1 VGVTAER
8 VEQQRTPSPRL
19 FETGELPPILRD
31 PSHPTPRKPFKPV
44 RFGIKTGLF
53 LVVFYFFVLP
63 LIPGFRRAASELLDV
78 QPLLLIAG
86 IGLQVGSWWAYA
98 FLTRAALGDARHL
111 ISPMRMFRIGM
122 SSKALLYIVPAGNAA
137 GSALGYRLL
146 TLSGVRGA
154 DAGFAMATAGIG
166 SAVVLN
172 VMLWLALLISI
183 PIRGANGL
191 YAIAAVAGVVVM
203 MIAVGIVLGLIHGQA
218 RAERIV
224 RAIAQKF
231 RWDGDKATAA
241 VRQVGTRVEDLL
253 DDKQLMRRVICFA
266 ALAWVLD
273 ASSLWVFLR
282 AFGGTLDPDALFV
295 AFGLANVIGVI
306 PITPGGLG
314 IVEWVYIPTLVGF
327 GLSRAVATLGVGVY
341 RISQF
346 FLPIAVGGLCYG
358 SLRFGPWKIERR
370 DRLARLRT
378 LAHDSEDAGESQLEF
393 LMRAWPKRVVRK
405 MPDVEV
411 PDRRM
416 VDADRADTIVALE
429 DRLHHETG
437 DIE

>member
-1 VGVTAER
+1 MTAER
-8 VEQQRTPSPRL
+8 VEQRTPSPRL

-31 PSHPTPRKPFKPV
+31 PSLPTERKPFRPV
-44 RFGIKTGLF
+44 RFGIKTVLF
-53 LVVFYFFVLP
+53 VFVFYFFILP
-63 LIPGFRRAASELLDV
+63 LIPGFRHAAEELLDV
-78 QPLLLIAG
+78 EPVLLVCG

-98 FLTRAALGDARHL
+98 FLTRAALGDARHM

-122 SSKALLYIVPAGNAA
+122 SSKALTYIVPAGNAA

-203 MIAVGIVLGLIHGQA
+203 MIAVGIVVGLIHGQS

-224 RAIAQKF
+224 RAIARKF
-231 RWDGDKATAA
+231 RWNEDKATAA
-241 VRQVGTRVEDLL
+241 VRQVGTRVEDLIE
-253 DDKQLMRRVICFA
+253 DKQLLRRVISFA

-273 ASSLWVFLR
+273 AASLWVFLR

-306 PITPGGLG
+306 PITPGRPGD
-314 IVEWVYIPTLVGF
+314 
-327 GLSRAVATLGVGVY
+327 RRVGVHPDA
-341 RISQF
+341 RRLRVESRHRHARRRCVPHQPV
-346 FLPIAVGGLCYG
+346 LPADRRRRRLLRVVALRPVEASSGATG
-358 SLRFGPWKIERR
+358 SLGC
-370 DRLARLRT
+370 ARWPTTART
-378 LAHDSEDAGESQLEF
+378 SASRNSSS
-393 LMRAWPKRVVRK
+393 
-405 MPDVEV
+405 
-411 PDRRM
+411 
-416 VDADRADTIVALE
+416 
-429 DRLHHETG
+429 
-437 DIE
+437 

>member
-8 VEQQRTPSPRL
+8 VEQQRTQSPRL

-31 PSHPTPRKPFKPV
+31 PSHPTARKPFKPV

-78 QPLLLIAG
+78 QPLLLVAG

-122 SSKALLYIVPAGNAA
+122 SSKALTYIVPAGNAA

-218 RAERIV
+218 RAGRFV
-224 RAIAQKF
+224 RAIAEKF

-266 ALAWVLD
+266 ALSWVLD

-429 DRLHHETG
+429 ERLHHETG

>member
-1 VGVTAER
+1 VTAER
-8 VEQQRTPSPRL
+8 VERRTPSPRL

-31 PSHPTPRKPFKPV
+31 PSRPTARKPFRPV

-53 LVVFYFFVLP
+53 LVVFYFFILP
-63 LIPGFRRAASELLDV
+63 LIPGFRRAADELLDV
-78 QPLLLIAG
+78 QPFLLICG

-98 FLTRAALGDARHL
+98 FLTRAALGDARSM

-122 SSKALLYIVPAGNAA
+122 SSKALTYIVPGGNAA

-172 VMLWLALLISI
+172 VLLWLALLISI
-183 PIRGANGL
+183 PLRGANGI
-191 YAIAAVAGVVVM
+191 YVVAALAGIVVM
-203 MIAVGIVLGLIHGQA
+203 MVAVGIVVGLIHGQS
-218 RAERIV
+218 RAEKMM
-224 RAIAQKF
+224 RAIARKF
-231 RWDGDKATAA
+231 RFDEDKATAA
-241 VRQVGTRVEDLL
+241 VRQVGVRVQDLL
-253 DDKQLMRRVICFA
+253 DDKQLMWRVIGWA
-266 ALAWVLD
+266 TLNWVLD
-273 ASSLWVFLR
+273 AASLWVFLR
-282 AFGGTLDPDALFV
+282 AFDATLALDALFV

-327 GLSRAVATLGVGVY
+327 GATRAQATLGVGVY

-346 FLPIAVGGLCYG
+346 FLPIVVGAVCYA
-358 SLRFGPWKIERR
+358 SLRFGPWRIERR
-370 DRLARLRT
+370 DKLARLRT
-378 LAHDSEDAGESQLEF
+378 LAHEGEDAGESQLEF

-405 MPDVEV
+405 MPDVVIPEV
-411 PDRRM
+411 SGGEAARSD
-416 VDADRADTIVALE
+416 VIVSLE
-429 DRLHHETG
+429 ERQERPTGETA
-437 DIE
+437 

>member
-1 VGVTAER
+1 VTAER
-8 VEQQRTPSPRL
+8 VERRTPSPRL

-31 PSHPTPRKPFKPV
+31 PSRPTTRKPFRPV

-53 LVVFYFFVLP
+53 LVVFYFFILP
-63 LIPGFRRAASELLDV
+63 LIPGFRRAADELLDV
-78 QPLLLIAG
+78 QPFLLICG

-98 FLTRAALGDARHL
+98 FLTRAALGDARNM

-122 SSKALLYIVPAGNAA
+122 SSKALTYIVPAGNAA

-172 VMLWLALLISI
+172 VLLWLALLISI
-183 PIRGANGL
+183 PLRGANGL
-191 YAIAAVAGVVVM
+191 YVVAALAGIVVM
-203 MIAVGIVLGLIHGQA
+203 MVAVGIVVGLIHGQS
-218 RAERIV
+218 RAEKIM
-224 RAIAQKF
+224 RAIARKF
-231 RWDGDKATAA
+231 RFDEDKATAA
-241 VRQVGTRVEDLL
+241 VRQVGVRVEDLL
-253 DDKQLMRRVICFA
+253 DDKQLMWRVIGFA
-266 ALAWVLD
+266 ALNWVLD
-273 ASSLWVFLR
+273 AASLWVFLR
-282 AFGGTLDPDALFV
+282 AFGGSLALDALFV

-327 GLSRAVATLGVGVY
+327 GLSRANATLGVGVY

-346 FLPIAVGGLCYG
+346 FLPIFVGGVCYA

-370 DRLARLRT
+370 DKLARLRT
-378 LAHDSEDAGESQLEF
+378 LAHEGEDAGESQLEF

-405 MPDVEV
+405 MPDVV
-411 PDRRM
+411 IPDAPRGEAARSD
-416 VDADRADTIVALE
+416 VIVSIE
-429 DRLHHETG
+429 ERQHRQTG
-437 DIE
+437 DTA

>member
-1 VGVTAER
+1 VTAEQ
-8 VEQQRTPSPRL
+8 VERRTPSPRL
-19 FETGELPPILRD
+19 FESGELPPILRD
-31 PSHPTPRKPFKPV
+31 ASQPTERKPFKPV

-53 LVVFYFFVLP
+53 LVVFYFFILP

-78 QPLLLIAG
+78 QPLLLVAG
-86 IGLQVGSWWAYA
+86 IGLQVSSWWAYA
-98 FLTRAALGDARHL
+98 FLTRAALGDAESQ

-122 SSKALLYIVPAGNAA
+122 SSKALTYIVPAGNAA

-172 VMLWLALLISI
+172 VMLWMALLISI
-183 PIRGANGL
+183 PLRGANGL
-191 YAIAAVAGVVVM
+191 YVVAALAGIVVM
-203 MIAVGIVLGLIHGQA
+203 MVAVGIVLGLIHGQA

-224 RAIAQKF
+224 RAIAAKF
-231 RWDGDKATAA
+231 RWNGDKATAA
-241 VRQVGTRVEDLL
+241 VRQVGNRVEDLI
-253 DDKQLMRRVICFA
+253 DDKRLMRRVIAFA
-266 ALAWVLD
+266 ALSWLLD

-282 AFGGTLDPDALFV
+282 AFGGSLDPDALFV

-327 GLSRAVATLGVGVY
+327 GMNRAVATLGVGVY

-346 FLPIAVGGLCYG
+346 FLPIVIGGLCYL
-358 SLRFGPWKIERR
+358 SLRIGPWKIERR
-370 DRLARLRT
+370 ERLVRLRT
-378 LAHDSEDAGESQLEF
+378 LAHDSEDGGESQLEF
-393 LMRAWPKRVVRK
+393 LMRAWPKRAVRR
-405 MPDVEV
+405 MPDIEI

-416 VDADRADTIVALE
+416 VDSQRADTIVALE
-429 DRLHHETG
+429 GRIHHDAG
-437 DIE
+437 DLE